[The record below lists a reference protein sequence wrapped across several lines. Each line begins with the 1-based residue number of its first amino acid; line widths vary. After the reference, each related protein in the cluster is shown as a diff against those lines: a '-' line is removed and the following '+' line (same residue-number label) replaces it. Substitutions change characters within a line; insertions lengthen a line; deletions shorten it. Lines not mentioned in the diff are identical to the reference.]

1 MIRNSA
7 SSLSPGN
14 IACTRVNICPSTAST
29 ADTNLYTPFV
39 PPNNLSCPPSQ
50 LTSTSATQTAM
61 YGQQNNYGAPP
72 PQQWGQA
79 PPQGYQP
86 GYQNGPPAV
95 NYGAHPSQQ
104 QQWGAP
110 PGPPQHQPYGA
121 PPVNQYGA
129 PPQHQQGYGGHSPQ
143 PPFGAPSPAPAGYG
157 APPTVPQGQ
166 YGAPSPYSQQ
176 PPQQGF
182 GGPQQGYGS
191 QPQGQSPMMYLGV
204 PIPAPPPA
212 VPVSTLAGYDAR
224 FDAERIRKATKVCIP
239 AEGELDVT
247 HRCAGLWYR

>member
-1 MIRNSA
+1 
-7 SSLSPGN
+7 
-14 IACTRVNICPSTAST
+14 
-29 ADTNLYTPFV
+29 
-39 PPNNLSCPPSQ
+39 
-50 LTSTSATQTAM
+50 M

-95 NYGAHPSQQ
+95 DYGAYPSQQ

-110 PGPPQHQPYGA
+110 PGPPQYQPYGA
-121 PPVNQYGA
+121 TPVNQYGA
-129 PPQHQQGYGGHSPQ
+129 PQGYGGHSPQ
-143 PPFGAPSPAPAGYG
+143 PPFGGPSPAPGGYG
-157 APPTVPQGQ
+157 APPAGPPQGQ
-166 YGAPSPYSQQ
+166 YGAPSPYPQQ

-182 GGPQQGYGS
+182 GGPPQGYGG
-191 QPQGQSPMMYLGV
+191 QPQGQGPMMYLGV

-224 FDAERIRKATKVCIP
+224 FDAERIRKATKVCISTK
-239 AEGELDVT
+239 GELGVT
-247 HRCAGLWYR
+247 HKDAGLWYRREDDY